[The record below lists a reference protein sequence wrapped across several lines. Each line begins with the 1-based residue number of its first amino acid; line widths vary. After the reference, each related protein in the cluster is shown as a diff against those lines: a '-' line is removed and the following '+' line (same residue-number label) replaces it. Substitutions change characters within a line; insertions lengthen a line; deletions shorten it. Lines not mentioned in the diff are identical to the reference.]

1 MFDAI
6 DISFFQPEVGGEGGG
21 RGGGG
26 VPDLQLLESL
36 S

>member
-1 MFDAI
+1 MSDAI
-6 DISFFQPEVGGEGGG
+6 DISFFQPEVGGV
-21 RGGGG
+21 GG

>member
-1 MFDAI
+1 MSDAI
-6 DISFFQPEVGGEGGG
+6 DISFFQPEVGGEGSGV
-21 RGGGG
+21 GG